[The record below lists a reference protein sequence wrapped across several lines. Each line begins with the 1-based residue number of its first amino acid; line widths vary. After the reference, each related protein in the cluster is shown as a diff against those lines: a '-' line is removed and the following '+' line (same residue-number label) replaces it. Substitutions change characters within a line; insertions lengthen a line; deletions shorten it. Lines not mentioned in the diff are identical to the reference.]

1 MEENKRNN
9 LLFFT
14 RRTIA
19 EETPVAERSEKE
31 GLEEICDLWFDGTGA
46 LKFPSSPATTTRTFL
61 RVLTGGMSEKIV
73 RLDILRAR
81 RERLEPKLSLLTTLP
96 KGI

>member
-19 EETPVAERSEKE
+19 EETPVTGKE
-31 GLEEICDLWFDGTGA
+31 GLEEICDRWFDGTGA
-46 LKFPSSPATTTRTFL
+46 LKFPSSPTTSTRTFL